1 MSEKPAEDTEL
12 VERCKRG
19 DREAYDE
26 LMRRHQDRVFNVVYR
41 CVGNREDAS
50 DIAQEVFIR
59 AFRAMRSFQGQA
71 AVTTWLHRIAINE
84 VINHRRRA
92 GAKRKI
98 RTVPIERDNPDS
110 EGHGAND
117 PPDTSAEPSKIMAEK
132 EHEQLIQDAIDSL
145 DDEHRTVVVL
155 KDIEGHRYEEIAEI
169 IGCPRGTVKSRLHRA
184 RLELRDKLKPL
195 LEVPEPRTAEAG
207 ETG

>member
-1 MSEKPAEDTEL
+1 MSEKPVEDTEL

-19 DREAYDE
+19 DRGAYDE
-26 LMRRHQDRVFNVVYR
+26 LMRRHQDRVFNVIYR
-41 CVGNREDAS
+41 CVGDREDAG

-59 AFRAMRSFQGQA
+59 AFRAMHGFHGEA
-71 AVTTWLHRIAINE
+71 AVSTWLHRIAVNE

-98 RTVPIERDNPDS
+98 RTVQIERGNPDP
-110 EGHGAND
+110 EGHASDD
-117 PPDTSAEPSKIMAEK
+117 PPDTSTEPSKIMAEK
-132 EHEQLIQDAIDSL
+132 EREQLIQDAIDSL
-145 DDEHRTVVVL
+145 DDDHRTVVVL
-155 KDIEGHRYEEIAEI
+155 KDIEGYRYEEIAEI

-184 RLELRDKLKPL
+184 RLELREKLRPL
-195 LEVPEPRTAEAG
+195 LEVDGPRTAQAG

>member
-1 MSEKPAEDTEL
+1 LSDKPEDTEL
-12 VERCKRG
+12 VERCKSG
-19 DREAYDE
+19 EREAYDE

-41 CVGNREDAS
+41 CVGNHEDAS

-59 AFRAMRSFQGQA
+59 AFRAIEGFQGQA
-71 AVTTWLHRIAINE
+71 ALSTWLHRIAINE

-98 RTVPIERDNPDS
+98 RTVPIERNNPDS
-110 EGHGAND
+110 EGHGSDD
-117 PPDTSAEPSKIMAEK
+117 PPDTSTEPSRVMVEK
-132 EHEQLIQDAIDSL
+132 EREQLIQEAIDSL
-145 DDEHRTVVVL
+145 DDDHRTVVVL
-155 KDIEGHRYEEIAEI
+155 KDIEGYRYEEIAEI

-184 RLELRDKLKPL
+184 RLELREKLRPL
-195 LEVPEPRTAEAG
+195 LGVAEPRAAQAG

>member
-1 MSEKPAEDTEL
+1 MSERPVEDIEL

-19 DREAYDE
+19 DLHAYDE
-26 LMRRHQDRVFNVVYR
+26 LMRRHQDRVFNLVYR
-41 CVGNREDAS
+41 YVGDREDAR

-59 AFRAMRSFQGQA
+59 AFRAMRGFQGQA
-71 AVTTWLHRIAINE
+71 AVSTWLHRIAVNE

-92 GAKRKI
+92 GAKRRI
-98 RTVPIERDNPDS
+98 RTVPIDRNDPDP
-110 EGHGAND
+110 EGRGSGD

-132 EHEQLIQDAIDSL
+132 EREQLIQDAINSL
-145 DDEHRTVVVL
+145 DDDHRAVVVL
-155 KDIEGHRYEEIAEI
+155 KDIEGYRYEEIAEI

-184 RLELRDKLKPL
+184 RLELREKLRPL
-195 LEVPEPRTAEAG
+195 LEVAEPRTAEAG